1 MKSKKI
7 LGFASL
13 ASVAMVAA
21 FAIGEEPQK
30 AVLNVRQNGLDSIDG
45 GALDAFDEPT
55 TAWDDEGASLDVA
68 EDVVLDDAAIPLSD
82 AETFDPEDDPIL
94 GDLGDLA
101 TAETEPAVPAEPEPV
116 AAELVVAESD
126 PIPEDDDLLVDAIAP
141 APEPAAPAPA
151 PAVSEASLI
160 DDILSGASVPEEDV
174 PAVAVSTI
182 PGDGVIEDE
191 RVTKYNVDP
200 LEG

>member
-21 FAIGEEPQK
+21 FAIGEESQK

-68 EDVVLDDAAIPLSD
+68 EDVVLDDAALPLSD

-101 TAETEPAVPAEPEPV
+101 TAETEPAV
-116 AAELVVAESD
+116 
-126 PIPEDDDLLVDAIAP
+126 I
-141 APEPAAPAPA
+141 
-151 PAVSEASLI
+151 
-160 DDILSGASVPEEDV
+160 
-174 PAVAVSTI
+174 
-182 PGDGVIEDE
+182 
-191 RVTKYNVDP
+191 
-200 LEG
+200 